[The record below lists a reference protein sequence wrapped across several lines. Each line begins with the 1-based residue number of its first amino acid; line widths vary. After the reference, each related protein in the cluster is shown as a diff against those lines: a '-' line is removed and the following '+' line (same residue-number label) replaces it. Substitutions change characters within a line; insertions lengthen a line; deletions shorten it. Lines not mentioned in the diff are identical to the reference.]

1 MLYRFYL
8 LSLVVLLA
16 ACSPKETNNEAD
28 QKSLS
33 STGKAK
39 RETQADPPAK
49 KDAPE
54 GMVYIPGGTFAMGGK
69 SDQADEDEL
78 PRHEVAVSPFFI
90 DQTEVTNKQFAEF
103 VKETGYKTI
112 AERAIDWEAMAQQL
126 PPNTPKPPD
135 SVLQAGSLVFKATN
149 GPVNL
154 RDYSQWWAWTIGADW
169 QHPEGP
175 KSSIEGK
182 EDHPVVHVSWDDAVE
197 YAKWA
202 GKRLPTEAEWEW
214 ASMGGL
220 DDPKYPWGNLEAE
233 QSFDKAN
240 FWQGFFP
247 YKNTEEDGFYSTA
260 PVKSFPANGYG
271 LFDMAGNVWEWC
283 QDKYHVSAYE
293 QAKEQGK
300 VTNPTG
306 PRESFDP
313 MEPYTPKHVIRGGS
327 FLCNDS
333 YCSGYRVARR
343 MRSSKDSG
351 FNHTGFRCVKD
362 IK

>member
-54 GMVYIPGGTFAMGGK
+54 GMGYIPGGTFAMGGK

-271 LFDMAGNVWEWC
+271 LFDMAGNV
-283 QDKYHVSAYE
+283 
-293 QAKEQGK
+293 
-300 VTNPTG
+300 
-306 PRESFDP
+306 
-313 MEPYTPKHVIRGGS
+313 
-327 FLCNDS
+327 
-333 YCSGYRVARR
+333 
-343 MRSSKDSG
+343 
-351 FNHTGFRCVKD
+351 
-362 IK
+362 